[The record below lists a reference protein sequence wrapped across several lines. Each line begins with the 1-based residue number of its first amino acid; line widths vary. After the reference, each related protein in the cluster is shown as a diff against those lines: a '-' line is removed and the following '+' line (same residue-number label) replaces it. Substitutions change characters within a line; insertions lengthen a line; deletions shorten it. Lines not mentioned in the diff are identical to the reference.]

1 MAAHLADERFDAAVS
16 SDLIRARS
24 TAERIVRG
32 NPALAV
38 EPDARWREMKF
49 GGWEGLTW
57 PQIAERFPS
66 VAAAPNAGGKFH
78 TPPDGEAF
86 EAVCLRVA
94 AAVAS
99 LRERFPDGGTVLV
112 ATHAGALHALLRV
125 ALGTEAADALGVR
138 FEPATV
144 TRLRLLPGSA
154 ELVEVNVAPKA
165 VPHQS

>member
-1 MAAHLADERFDAAVS
+1 
-16 SDLIRARS
+16 
-24 TAERIVRG
+24 
-32 NPALAV
+32 
-38 EPDARWREMKF
+38 
-49 GGWEGLTW
+49 
-57 PQIAERFPS
+57 
-66 VAAAPNAGGKFH
+66 
-78 TPPDGEAF
+78 
-86 EAVCLRVA
+86 
-94 AAVAS
+94 